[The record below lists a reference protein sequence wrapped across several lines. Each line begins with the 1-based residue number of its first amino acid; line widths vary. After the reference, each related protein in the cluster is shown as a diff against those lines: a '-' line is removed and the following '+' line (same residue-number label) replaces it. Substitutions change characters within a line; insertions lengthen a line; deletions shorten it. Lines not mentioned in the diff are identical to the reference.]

1 MKNLKFYIIFLSLS
15 ILFLLF
21 DWYYSKKLN
30 LDYIKIIILSLT
42 VVFAY
47 QLLRNK
53 FQSYT
58 VTYNCPFNI
67 ICIFSSYHRCF
78 S

>member
-1 MKNLKFYIIFLSLS
+1 MKDLKFCIIFLSLS

-21 DWYYSKKLN
+21 DWYYSRKLN
-30 LDYIKIIILSLT
+30 PDYMMIIISSLT
-42 VVFAY
+42 IVFAY
-47 QLLRNK
+47 QLLRNE
-53 FQSYT
+53 FSSYA
-58 VTYNCPFNI
+58 VTYNFPFNI

>member
-47 QLLRNK
+47 QLLRN
-53 FQSYT
+53 
-58 VTYNCPFNI
+58 
-67 ICIFSSYHRCF
+67 
-78 S
+78 

>member
-15 ILFLLF
+15 ILFLQF

-53 FQSYT
+53 F
-58 VTYNCPFNI
+58 
-67 ICIFSSYHRCF
+67 
-78 S
+78 

>member
-47 QLLRNK
+47 QLLKNK
-53 FQSYT
+53 F
-58 VTYNCPFNI
+58 
-67 ICIFSSYHRCF
+67 
-78 S
+78 

>member
-1 MKNLKFYIIFLSLS
+1 MKNLRFYIIFLSLS

-53 FQSYT
+53 F
-58 VTYNCPFNI
+58 
-67 ICIFSSYHRCF
+67 
-78 S
+78 

>member
-53 FQSYT
+53 LL
-58 VTYNCPFNI
+58 NKL
-67 ICIFSSYHRCF
+67 
-78 S
+78 

>member
-15 ILFLLF
+15 ILFLQF

-30 LDYIKIIILSLT
+30 LDYIKMIIFSLT
-42 VVFAY
+42 IVFAY

-53 FQSYT
+53 LL
-58 VTYNCPFNI
+58 NKL
-67 ICIFSSYHRCF
+67 
-78 S
+78 

>member
-1 MKNLKFYIIFLSLS
+1 MKNLKFHIIFLSLS

-30 LDYIKIIILSLT
+30 LDYIKIIIFSLT

-53 FQSYT
+53 F
-58 VTYNCPFNI
+58 
-67 ICIFSSYHRCF
+67 
-78 S
+78 

>member
-30 LDYIKIIILSLT
+30 PDYIKIIILSLT

-47 QLLRNK
+47 QLLRNE
-53 FQSYT
+53 F
-58 VTYNCPFNI
+58 
-67 ICIFSSYHRCF
+67 
-78 S
+78 